1 MWNMLEV
8 TLVEPLSHN
17 NLFYYTTSYTL
28 FSSFP
33 VEMGV
38 DSRLA
43 A

>member
-1 MWNMLEV
+1 MLEV

-38 DSRLA
+38 DSRPA